1 MTALQSFL
9 RASRKPEVYPI
20 VGILSLAL
28 SGAAFFGVHAI
39 KAPDVV
45 WNHKENPHPWQ
56 EIKDG
61 EQVKLITR
69 NQKYSSRWERS
80 KW

>member
-45 WNHKENPHPWQ
+45 WYVIYISIYFDKQ
-56 EIKDG
+56 I
-61 EQVKLITR
+61 I
-69 NQKYSSRWERS
+69 
-80 KW
+80 